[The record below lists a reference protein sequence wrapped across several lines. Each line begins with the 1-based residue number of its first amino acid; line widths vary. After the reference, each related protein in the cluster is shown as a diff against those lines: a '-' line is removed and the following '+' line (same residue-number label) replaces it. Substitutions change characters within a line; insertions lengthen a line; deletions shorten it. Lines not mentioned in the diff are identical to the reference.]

1 MSNQTLNKPPHYPHP
16 CHLTLHAIARPAL
29 SLSLSPYLP
38 STVKPLLKG
47 RRTGDRSSHRTEKA
61 KRSTATATHFR
72 GSRGSASILSSSNLG
87 QQWVRLRFS
96 SPCSPPPLSL
106 SLFSFSFFTLGNS
119 VFCVFAR
126 LLIGFVEFSSREM
139 MGPIEANAA
148 CTASPYNLHIGYGL
162 PLSGTTTVDTSAMF
176 RMYGSPVTDSLPPRT
191 PLKSDSCLSY
201 NIPLSSRKRSRD
213 FSTQVLPCTMPRRDM
228 CCSSSFSFLGE
239 DFSLQIQQQQLDVD
253 RLIAHHVSSSFSLVV
268 AVFL

>member
-1 MSNQTLNKPPHYPHP
+1 MGS
-16 CHLTLHAIARPAL
+16 
-29 SLSLSPYLP
+29 S
-38 STVKPLLKG
+38 PLLLPL
-47 RRTGDRSSHRTEKA
+47 
-61 KRSTATATHFR
+61 F
-72 GSRGSASILSSSNLG
+72 
-87 QQWVRLRFS
+87 
-96 SPCSPPPLSL
+96 PPPLSL